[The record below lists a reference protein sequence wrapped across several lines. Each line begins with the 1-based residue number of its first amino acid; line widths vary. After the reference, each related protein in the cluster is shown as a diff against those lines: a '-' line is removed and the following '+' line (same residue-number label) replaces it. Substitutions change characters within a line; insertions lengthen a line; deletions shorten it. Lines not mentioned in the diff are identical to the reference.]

1 MSLLFNSV
9 YTDRRVTAWS
19 RQSHGQVSTWTLRT
33 ILRWQRPLPPNDNWR
48 RARQDELPESAY
60 GSRVVQTQIGRTAM
74 ENISGKQSP
83 AIPSLAMAPHRVTP
97 SRLPFGSLRSA
108 LTGPRPDAEDILRG
122 GNG

>member
-9 YTDRRVTAWS
+9 YADRRVTAWS

-33 ILRWQRPLPPNDNWR
+33 TLRWQRPLPPNDNWR

-60 GSRVVQTQIGRTAM
+60 GSRVVQTQIDRTAM

-83 AIPSLAMAPHRVTP
+83 AIPSSPSIRHRGTQ

-108 LTGPRPDAEDILRG
+108 LTGYPDAEEGLIG